1 MATNA
6 RPGPIDANLEAMS
19 KTLNQ
24 RLQEAQAKGDTKEI
38 ERLTRA
44 AGTRAGLI
52 GLVTGIPDLAILG
65 YNELTDSNVKDLRT
79 RILEST
85 GVPTKAPTPE
95 LQSTYDAPEYAM
107 LAWGLGTLIRQG
119 YKGLKNIQDD
129 KKMMSFKNELPP
141 TAANKFQRFM
151 MNGQGADDP
160 MIMAALQQMRRD
172 PRYSELF
179 TTLDKAATKEAI
191 KTMAPRPSRLTPQT
205 ATDKAVKSVQDQILK
220 VKERRNAAGAADF
233 TKAEALAGDRGL
245 VNPSN
250 TIQSLGELRSRYA
263 AVGSP
268 AALKTV
274 AAIDELSPLFVDA
287 ATGMPKNMSAAQFKG
302 LLSEFGQKVGSED
315 AVLKGLSQTD
325 LEKLNKTVFASLSN
339 DLTTSL
345 KTVADPKDRQAIGA
359 LIKARQAYAAGS
371 AEYNKLI
378 AQGIPKVLQ
387 SKSIDE
393 IDPEMLYGEYKKLN
407 PGQRD
412 LFRDWVGS
420 SAKESLQFLDKT
432 TYDTFLA
439 KSFKKLPDGTM
450 GYDLG
455 KMAKNW
461 QTLQKS
467 SPDEADMLVK
477 ALGTNAG
484 EFGKRMQD
492 ALVFSRKMDVGGIV
506 PDAPQGGFIAGLKK
520 TLPGL
525 IGSTSGYQPA
535 KATDLALETGK
546 QILADKGLTSEQ
558 IMKVLLTDEGAAF
571 LKSAALSPRS
581 QKTLESL
588 EMLGKATVADKTK
601 TFLAAPMVGSEYLR
615 SEQEAEGRDLVIP
628 EDIVMPEEGMDDDL
642 IIPDDLV
649 QGVEAP
655 TQEDVTPQPSF
666 PSPQTG
672 PVGEYMQNPQDEE
685 AKVMQVIQSM
695 KAQDPNLN
703 EDYILNAY
711 RQGRPE
717 QKQQFLRLY
726 QDSSFN
732 AQQ

>member
-1 MATNA
+1 
-6 RPGPIDANLEAMS
+6 MS

-44 AGTRAGLI
+44 AGTRSGLI
-52 GLVTGIPDLAILG
+52 GLATGIPDLAILG

-85 GVPTKAPTPE
+85 GVPTKAPTEE
-95 LQSTYDAPEYAM
+95 LQLTYDTPEYAM

-119 YKGLKNIQDD
+119 WKGLKNMQND

-151 MNGQGADDP
+151 MNGQGSDDP

-179 TTLDKAATKEAI
+179 TTLDKAATQTAI
-191 KTMAPRPSRLTPQT
+191 KAMAPRPSRLAPQT
-205 ATDKAVKSVQDQILK
+205 ATDKAVKSVQDQIRK
-220 VKERRNAAGAADF
+220 VKETRDAAGAANF
-233 TKAEALAGDRGL
+233 TKAAALAGDRGL
-245 VNPSN
+245 INPSN

-263 AVGSP
+263 SVDSP
-268 AALKTV
+268 SARKVVT
-274 AAIDELSPLFVDA
+274 AIDELSPLFVDA
-287 ATGMPKNMSAAQFKG
+287 ATGMPKNMSANQFKG
-302 LLSEFGQKVGSED
+302 LLSEFGSKVGSED

-339 DLTTSL
+339 DLTNSL
-345 KTVADPKDRQAIGA
+345 KIAADPKDRQAIGA
-359 LIKARQAYAAGS
+359 LIKARQEFAKGS
-371 AEYNKLI
+371 QEYNKLI

-387 SKSIDE
+387 NKSIDE

-420 SAKESLQFLDKT
+420 SSKESLQFLDKKA
-432 TYDTFLA
+432 YDTFLA
-439 KSFKKLPDGTM
+439 KSFKELPDGTM

-492 ALVFSRKMDVGGIV
+492 ALVFSRKMDVGGLV
-506 PDAPQGGFIAGLKK
+506 PDAPQGGVIAGMKK

-525 IGSTSGYQPA
+525 IGSTSGYQSA
-535 KATDLALETGK
+535 KATDLALEAGK

-628 EDIVMPEEGMDDDL
+628 EDIVIPEEGMDDDL
-642 IIPDDLV
+642 IIPDGLV
-649 QGVEAP
+649 QGVETPA
-655 TQEDVTPQPSF
+655 QEEVTPQPSF